1 MRFQDHGES
10 VEHDE
15 SGDDGQEDEPEPE
28 LPDEDVDLL
37 VDDVDGEDVDLLVD
51 DVDGEDAKAWTL
63 TLMNNACMHHQVGDH
78 HSPVSD

>member
-10 VEHDE
+10 VEHDL

-28 LPDEDVDLL
+28 LPD
-37 VDDVDGEDVDLLVD
+37 EDVDLLVD